1 MWESYL
7 GGVFK
12 DSKTP
17 FFTVIDKYAVFGESL
32 RSMRNIIGAFIAGRT
47 LKKEINY
54 TVFSDNIS
62 STANFFAYYNLPLCL
77 KSGILQ
83 SSLEN
88 SLGRSIAANLDTLE
102 GFESLAIQVSKSAG
116 SKRLMQKGNLF
127 YTNLY
132 LSYRDGYEEKEQ
144 LFTQTQLDA
153 AIKDKIWIVKNHYT
167 NKKEAL
173 VQDIENKIYLI
184 DLSGQI
190 IWKKQL
196 KEPIL
201 GSVHQIDIYKNKKL
215 QLLFNT
221 ASKLHLL
228 DRKGRTVE
236 NYPINLPSPASN
248 GLSVFDY
255 DNNKKYRIL
264 IASENRKI
272 YNYDKYGDIIGGWEF
287 NKTVSTVSAS
297 IRHFS
302 LKGKDYIITVDD
314 KGAIYILDRRGK
326 ARKTVS
332 GFLNPPYN
340 SVFWIEEGN
349 SIEKTKVLSAD
360 STGTIYSV
368 TLTNEMDS
376 TVFSEFTYPPNLA
389 LIDLDRDTKYDY
401 VFLDKTEL
409 SVYNNEG
416 ALLFDEPFELNAE
429 HGPVVGL
436 VNGEFKV
443 GVCSEKEEAIYL
455 YNSKGVLHDGFP
467 LYGNTKFEI
476 VTDEGQDKLI
486 TGVPGNYIYIYTLE

>member
-1 MWESYL
+1 
-7 GGVFK
+7 
-12 DSKTP
+12 
-17 FFTVIDKYAVFGESL
+17 
-32 RSMRNIIGAFIAGRT
+32 
-47 LKKEINY
+47 
-54 TVFSDNIS
+54 
-62 STANFFAYYNLPLCL
+62 
-77 KSGILQ
+77 
-83 SSLEN
+83 
-88 SLGRSIAANLDTLE
+88 
-102 GFESLAIQVSKSAG
+102 
-116 SKRLMQKGNLF
+116 
-127 YTNLY
+127 
-132 LSYRDGYEEKEQ
+132 
-144 LFTQTQLDA
+144 
-153 AIKDKIWIVKNHYT
+153 
-167 NKKEAL
+167 
-173 VQDIENKIYLI
+173 
-184 DLSGQI
+184 
-190 IWKKQL
+190 
-196 KEPIL
+196 
-201 GSVHQIDIYKNKKL
+201 
-215 QLLFNT
+215 
-221 ASKLHLL
+221 LHLL

-272 YNYDKYGDIIGGWEF
+272 YNYDKYGKILDGWEF

-302 LKGKDYIITVDD
+302 LKSKDYIITVDNR
-314 KGAIYILDRRGK
+314 GAIYILDRRGK
-326 ARKTVS
+326 VRKTVS

-340 SVFWIEEGN
+340 SDFWIEKGN
-349 SIEKTKVLSAD
+349 SNEKTKVLSAD

-368 TLTNEMDS
+368 ALTNEMDS

-409 SVYNNEG
+409 SVYTNEG

-436 VNGEFKV
+436 INGEFKV

-467 LYGNTKFEI
+467 LYGNTKFKI